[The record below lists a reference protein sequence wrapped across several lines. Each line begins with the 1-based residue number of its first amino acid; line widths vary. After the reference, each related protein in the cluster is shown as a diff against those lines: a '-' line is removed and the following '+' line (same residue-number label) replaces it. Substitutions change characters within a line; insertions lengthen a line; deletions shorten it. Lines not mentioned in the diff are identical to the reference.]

1 MCVPGANGTSK
12 CFGRPVKDALSNSLK
27 GLTMEQNTER
37 TQERSRDKSPAFAR
51 KLRASKLA
59 RIERREARNQDVFDI
74 LDSGV

>member
-1 MCVPGANGTSK
+1 MCALGANGTSK

-27 GLTMEQNTER
+27 GLTMER

>member
-1 MCVPGANGTSK
+1 
-12 CFGRPVKDALSNSLK
+12 
-27 GLTMEQNTER
+27 MEQNTER

>member
-1 MCVPGANGTSK
+1 MKQELAPRGVGIPVLQ
-12 CFGRPVKDALSNSLK
+12 GREEVN
-27 GLTMEQNTER
+27 MER

-59 RIERREARNQDVFDI
+59 RIERREARNQDVFDF

>member
-12 CFGRPVKDALSNSLK
+12 CSGRPVKDALSNSLK
-27 GLTMEQNTER
+27 GLIMGR

-59 RIERREARNQDVFDI
+59 RIERREARNRDVFDI

>member
-27 GLTMEQNTER
+27 GFIMGR

-59 RIERREARNQDVFDI
+59 RIERREARNRDVFDI